1 MPDFD
6 EIDLEILQLLVADA
20 RRPYSEIAD
29 HVGLSP
35 PAVSDR
41 VERLVDGGVIK
52 RFTLDVDRSQLVDG
66 VRVLLEITPEADAT
80 ESIRDGLH
88 GLDDVEHV
96 FVTAEGTVVAHAMV
110 SGGAIRPTIA
120 EGIDLSAVRS
130 LEVKLLSESDWTPEV
145 SASGFG
151 VECAECGTALTGAS
165 RSARIGGDLEHFCGD
180 ACRDR
185 YEDRVEPVSEELS

>member
-41 VERLVDGGVIK
+41 VERLVDAGVIK
-52 RFTLDVDRSQLVDG
+52 RFTLDVDRSELVDG
-66 VRVLLEITPEADAT
+66 VRVLLEIRPDADSTEA
-80 ESIRDGLH
+80 IRDGLH

-96 FVTAEGTVVAHAMV
+96 FVSADGTVVAHAMIA
-110 SGGAIRPTIA
+110 GGAIRPTIA
-120 EGIDLSAVRS
+120 DGIDLENVRE
-130 LEVKLLSESDWTPEV
+130 LDVNLLSESDWTPEV

-151 VECAECGTALTGAS
+151 VECAECGAALTGAS
-165 RSARIGGDLEHFCGD
+165 RSARVVGDLFHFCGD
-180 ACRDR
+180 ACKERF
-185 YEDRVEPVSEELS
+185 EDRTEPVSEELS